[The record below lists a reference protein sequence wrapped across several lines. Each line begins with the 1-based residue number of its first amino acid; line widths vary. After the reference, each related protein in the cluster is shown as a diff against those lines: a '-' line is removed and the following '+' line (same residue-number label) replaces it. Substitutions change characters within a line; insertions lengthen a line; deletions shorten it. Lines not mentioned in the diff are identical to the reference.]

1 MSLTLLRNKKENI
14 LDYLYYPYPESDY
27 GNESIKLFL
36 NNEKLKEI
44 DNDKGFKGNYIEF
57 KLLNNNY
64 CFGLDDSIRNEN
76 FARRRANLSP
86 THLVDLN
93 GEVLNITIKDSNLKV
108 TFINPIELK
117 IKGSLFVKGNCIYF
131 DIKTPC
137 FENKVSLVLSRRV
150 DVKKKGSYFKTNDD
164 VIIKVTYKEEE
175 KNADWFTG

>member
-1 MSLTLLRNKKENI
+1 MPLTLLRNKKENI
-14 LDYLYYPYPESDY
+14 LDHLYYPYSEHNNGY
-27 GNESIKLFL
+27 IRLFL
-36 NNEKLKEI
+36 NNEKLKEV
-44 DNDKGFKGNYIEF
+44 DNDREFKGNYIEF
-57 KLLNNNY
+57 ELLNNNY

-93 GEVLNITIKDSNLKV
+93 GGVLNITIKDSNFNV
-108 TFINPIELK
+108 VSINPIELK

-164 VIIKVTYKEEE
+164 VIIKVTYIGK
-175 KNADWFTG
+175 

>member
-1 MSLTLLRNKKENI
+1 MSLTLLRSKKENI
-14 LDYLYYPYPESDY
+14 LDHLYYPYPGYEY
-27 GNESIKLFL
+27 NNESIKLFL

-44 DNDKGFKGNYIEF
+44 FNDKDFKGNYIEF
-57 KLLNNNY
+57 ELLNNNY
-64 CFGLDDSIRNEN
+64 CFGLEESIRKEN
-76 FARRRANLSP
+76 FGRKVVNLTF
-86 THLVDLN
+86 THLTDLN

-108 TFINPIELK
+108 TSINPIELK

-150 DVKKKGSYFKTNDD
+150 DVKRKGSYFKTNDD

-175 KNADWFTG
+175 KN